1 MQLQTAET
9 LCLELMK
16 LHGLTPEKGWSFQ
29 WLNSKNVA
37 GKCRYLGTAINP
49 KGGIIFLSRF
59 VTTHHSDE
67 QVRDTILHEIAHG
80 LTPGHKHDRVWQR
93 KAIEIGADGKRCYDV
108 TDELLEAKKSISKY
122 IGTCPKCGHEI
133 PTSRLPKRDLWHKN
147 CATKPYHQK
156 DKIAYVANNI
166 IKVAKPIQY
175 ATAAC
180 NPTPTTKA
188 VGLYNQ
194 FPDSYKRMLDKFEK
208 EFMCFMSNYID
219 KSTFENITANAYRS
233 ANSWRTLNREV
244 RKACNQYVFDKK
256 FMTHKQFQERFFYEG
271 VMLGRT
277 KHGATA
283 PWL

>member
-1 MQLQTAET
+1 MQLETAET

-16 LHGLTPEKGWSFQ
+16 LHGLTPEKKWSFK

-37 GKCRYLGTAINP
+37 GKCKYLRHRHSNEMISGVIM
-49 KGGIIFLSRF
+49 LSRF

-80 LTPGHKHDRVWQR
+80 LTPGHNHDYVWKR
-93 KAIEIGADGKRCYDV
+93 KAIEIGCDGKRCYNV
-108 TDELLEAKKSISKY
+108 SEELLEAKKAISKY
-122 IGTCPKCGHEI
+122 IGKCGKCGHEF
-133 PTSRLPKRDLWHKN
+133 PASRLPKRDLWHKN
-147 CATKPYHQK
+147 CATRPYHQK
-156 DKIAYVANNI
+156 DKIAYWSNTSI
-166 IKVAKPIQY
+166 QVAKPIQY

-180 NPTPTTKA
+180 NPTPTTKP

-194 FPDSYKRMLDKFEK
+194 PPDSYKKMLDKFEK
-208 EFMCFMSNYID
+208 EFMYFISID
-219 KSTFENITANAYRS
+219 ETTFSNITNNAYRS

-256 FMTHKQFQERFFYEG
+256 IMTHKQFQDKWFYESI
-271 VMLGRT
+271 MLGRT